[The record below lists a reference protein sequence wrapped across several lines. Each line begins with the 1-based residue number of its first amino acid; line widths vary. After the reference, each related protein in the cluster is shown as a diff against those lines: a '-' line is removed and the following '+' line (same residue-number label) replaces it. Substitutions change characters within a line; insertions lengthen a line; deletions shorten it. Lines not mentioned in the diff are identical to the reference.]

1 MGKGTKYSEEY
12 KQIGTNIG
20 EYRRKNK
27 ISQEKLAQKVGISF
41 SYISQIE
48 APNVVKKMSI
58 EVLYDIA
65 NALGVKIED
74 LLKKTD

>member
-12 KQIGTNIG
+12 KQIGRNIG
-20 EYRRKNK
+20 EYRRKKK
-27 ISQEKLAQKVGISF
+27 ISQEKLAEKVGISF